1 MDQTARRLE
10 AVGPPEA
17 PSVRELPLIIDTDI
31 GGDPDDMFAL
41 AIAAKRD
48 PQLSLVVTSDELG
61 GHRARLARHVLD
73 LLGRT
78 NVAVVAGTDL
88 GSNNYSCFD
97 GLIPETVPR
106 QPSDV
111 TAAVLHVLNRGKGNV
126 RWLGIGPMSNLATLL
141 KKNNTVAK
149 RLHVVQMG
157 GAIKYRKPGVAEHNF
172 RMDPSAVAY
181 VFPQLVRPELVLSD
195 ATFRPEIEITQQSEL
210 FQKLATTE
218 EPWVQLLVAHCQQF
232 FARHHPGTMMH
243 DPLALTV
250 AMELPFT
257 QGGFGRILRCV
268 GFSRRCVR

>member
-1 MDQTARRLE
+1 MPRTRKRLRNDQSSETEINSTPTRRF
-10 AVGPPEA
+10 G
-17 PSVRELPLIIDTDI
+17 
-31 GGDPDDMFAL
+31 
-41 AIAAKRD
+41 
-48 PQLSLVVTSDELG
+48 
-61 GHRARLARHVLD
+61 
-73 LLGRT
+73 
-78 NVAVVAGTDL
+78 
-88 GSNNYSCFD
+88 
-97 GLIPETVPR
+97 
-106 QPSDV
+106 SDV

-250 AMELPFT
+250 AVELPFA
-257 QGGFGRILRCV
+257 QGGFGRIQVDNDGLLTVLETVPFQLRSEDAEV
-268 GFSRRCVR
+268 KGTEASYTTSAMYGHFMNWLETALLS